1 MANRINTPADLLKA
15 PVLPED
21 LRKILSSGIYSFT
34 PEDDDGAAAEEVAA
48 RFDVTCID
56 LPPDLSD
63 SDISLIWNVL
73 GTFERSDC
81 LDLEV
86 YRSDRGNC
94 IVDLLI
100 ACGGPTVRARYESR
114 TERLTVSGSWGS
126 SRLMLESSRDDF
138 EGTPLAEL
146 IDAASAE

>member
-1 MANRINTPADLLKA
+1 MTDRITNPADLATAAGLS
-15 PVLPED
+15 EE
-21 LRKILSSGIYSFT
+21 LRKILSSHTYVFT
-34 PEDDDGAAAEEVAA
+34 YEPEDGAPEELES
-48 RFDVTCID
+48 RFDIEAVDMPSELAGAECG
-56 LPPDLSD
+56 
-63 SDISLIWNVL
+63 LIWNIFSA
-73 GTFERSDC
+73 FERSDC

-100 ACGGPTVRARYESR
+100 VCGGPTVRARYESR

>member
-1 MANRINTPADLLKA
+1 MTNRIHTPAELA
-15 PVLPED
+15 AAAGLPEE
-21 LRKILSSGIYSFT
+21 LRKILSSHTYTFVFE
-34 PEDDDGAAAEEVAA
+34 PEDGAPEELEA
-48 RFDVTCID
+48 RFDVKAVD
-56 LPPDLSD
+56 MPSDLSNA
-63 SDISLIWNVL
+63 DIQLIWNIL
-73 GTFERSDC
+73 SAFERSDC

-86 YRSDRGNC
+86 YCSDRGNC

-100 ACGGPTVRARYESR
+100 ACGGPTVCARYESR

-126 SRLMLESSRDDF
+126 SRLMLESSLDDF